1 MTRLKKLAIAHQLA
15 KLRVDV
21 IEVEFPASSKHD
33 LETMKLIA
41 KEESVKDAT
50 RLLTS
55 EIHMKYKLNKTADQ
69 VLELT
74 KESVRYARSL
84 GAQDITFRSVTKKR
98 CRFICSLSL
107 RGSNEKVFSV
117 GLSSS
122 SSSTSL
128 TNFQIAYSTSSLR
141 PYSDTMNSICENM
154 TFSAV
159 RCSIFSTPLSS
170 SRTPRPWPTS
180 TTPSPLDPSDN
191 NNNDIYS
198 EGNGAENSS
207 GGGMSGGKKVGIP
220 SGVIVGVGL
229 VGLGGFVY
237 KKRQDNIR
245 GSQYSDVARRDFL

>member
-1 MTRLKKLAIAHQLA
+1 MAIAHQLA

-21 IEVEFPASSKHD
+21 IDVEFPASSKHD
-33 LETMKLIA
+33 LKTVKLIA

-55 EIHMKYKLNKTADQ
+55 EIHMKYKLNKNADQ

-74 KESVRYARSL
+74 KESVRYAKSL
-84 GAQDITFRSVTKKR
+84 GAQDITFRSVANKR
-98 CRFICSLSL
+98 CCFICSLSL
-107 RGSNEKVFSV
+107 RGSNEKSCP
-117 GLSSS
+117 
-122 SSSTSL
+122 TS
-128 TNFQIAYSTSSLR
+128 
-141 PYSDTMNSICENM
+141 
-154 TFSAV
+154 SAV
-159 RCSIFSTPLSS
+159 RCSIFSMPLPS
-170 SRTPRPWPTS
+170 SRTLRPWPTS

-191 NNNDIYS
+191 NNNDIYA

-207 GGGMSGGKKVGIP
+207 RGGMSGGKKAGIP

>member
-33 LETMKLIA
+33 LETVKLIA

-50 RLLTS
+50 RLLTNK
-55 EIHMKYKLNKTADQ
+55 IHMKYKLNKTADQ

-74 KESVRYARSL
+74 NESVRYAISL
-84 GAQDITFRSVTKKR
+84 GAQDITFRSVANKR

-107 RGSNEKVFSV
+107 RGSNEKSCP
-117 GLSSS
+117 
-122 SSSTSL
+122 TS
-128 TNFQIAYSTSSLR
+128 
-141 PYSDTMNSICENM
+141 
-154 TFSAV
+154 SAV
-159 RCSIFSTPLSS
+159 RCSIFSTSLPS
-170 SRTPRPWPTS
+170 SRTPRPCPTS
-180 TTPSPLDPSDN
+180 ITPSPLDPSDN
-191 NNNDIYS
+191 NNNDIYA
-198 EGNGAENSS
+198 EGNRAENSS
-207 GGGMSGGKKVGIP
+207 GGGMSGGKKAGIP
-220 SGVIVGVGL
+220 SGVIVGIGL

>member
-33 LETMKLIA
+33 LKTVKLIA

-50 RLLTS
+50 HLLTS
-55 EIHMKYKLNKTADQ
+55 EIHMKYKLNKNADQ

-84 GAQDITFRSVTKKR
+84 GAQDITFRSVAKKR

-107 RGSNEKVFSV
+107 RGSNEKSCP
-117 GLSSS
+117 
-122 SSSTSL
+122 TS
-128 TNFQIAYSTSSLR
+128 
-141 PYSDTMNSICENM
+141 
-154 TFSAV
+154 SAV
-159 RCSIFSTPLSS
+159 RCSIFSTPLPS
-170 SRTPRPWPTS
+170 SRTLRPWSTS

-191 NNNDIYS
+191 NNNDIYA

-207 GGGMSGGKKVGIP
+207 GGGMSGGKKAGIP
-220 SGVIVGVGL
+220 SGVIVEVGL
-229 VGLGGFVY
+229 VGLEGFVY

>member
-107 RGSNEKVFSV
+107 RGSNEKSCP
-117 GLSSS
+117 
-122 SSSTSL
+122 TS
-128 TNFQIAYSTSSLR
+128 
-141 PYSDTMNSICENM
+141 
-154 TFSAV
+154 SAV

>member
-33 LETMKLIA
+33 LKTVKLIE

-55 EIHMKYKLNKTADQ
+55 EIHMKYKLNKNADQ

-84 GAQDITFRSVTKKR
+84 GAQDITFRSVAKKR

-107 RGSNEKVFSV
+107 RGSNEKSCP
-117 GLSSS
+117 
-122 SSSTSL
+122 
-128 TNFQIAYSTSSLR
+128 TSSV
-141 PYSDTMNSICENM
+141 
-154 TFSAV
+154 V
-159 RCSIFSTPLSS
+159 RCSIFSTPLPS
-170 SRTPRPWPTS
+170 SRTLRPWPTS

-191 NNNDIYS
+191 NNNDIYA

-207 GGGMSGGKKVGIP
+207 GGGISGGKKAGIP

-237 KKRQDNIR
+237 NKR
-245 GSQYSDVARRDFL
+245 